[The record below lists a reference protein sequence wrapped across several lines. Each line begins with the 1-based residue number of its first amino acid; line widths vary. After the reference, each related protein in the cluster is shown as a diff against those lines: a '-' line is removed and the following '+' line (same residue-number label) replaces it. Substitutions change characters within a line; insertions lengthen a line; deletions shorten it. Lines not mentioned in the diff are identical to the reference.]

1 MQARKWVSN
10 SPKGIETI
18 PTEERATKIV
28 INSGQDLIT
37 KTLGISWNSTKDT
50 SVEDAATF
58 PCTSPSSLLY
68 NLQ

>member
-37 KTLGISWNSTKDT
+37 KTLGGLGRTGSGMTR
-50 SVEDAATF
+50 E
-58 PCTSPSSLLY
+58 
-68 NLQ
+68 